1 MVQECG
7 LGEVRSWPI
16 AGYCRGRFRPKADV
30 HLRGLRQA
38 IIEPMSALREGRWM
52 TREEAVFEIA
62 AELLLV
68 IRILAEPSCDAR

>member
-1 MVQECG
+1 
-7 LGEVRSWPI
+7 
-16 AGYCRGRFRPKADV
+16 
-30 HLRGLRQA
+30 
-38 IIEPMSALREGRWM
+38 M